1 MAYLGKGRREDLF
14 VLATEL
20 NLKFD
25 KSMTIATLKDLIIS
39 SEDYDEELT
48 KNIHSTIVEDRKAR
62 EENLRIE
69 EQKEKLRIEERE
81 EKLRFEQL
89 RLDEQKRKDEFELE
103 KLRIQTQSKLGAD
116 TSKES
121 DTKFLVK
128 EVSKFIHRFD
138 LKEDISLYLK
148 LFERQAQ
155 RLNIDQENWVSHL
168 LGLLPTEVSHIIAR
182 EPDDKANSY
191 EHVKDL
197 LLKRFKLTPEKFRQ
211 LFVTHQKASER
222 TWIDFY
228 HELNTYFNGW
238 IDGLKIDTFNKLSD
252 LIITDQLK
260 RKTPF
265 EFKEYY
271 LDEWAN
277 MNSPVQLAEKLEE
290 FEDFKRTLKQK
301 SSGPNVKKQEF
312 RFTEKNR
319 RYESPGKFEYN
330 KKDKKFPAS
339 TNYNKHYEAP
349 VTKYESVQRYQD
361 SAQKGYYN
369 KNYEK
374 HSNHNASKHAQ
385 TNYSKSQK
393 FKEPPKE
400 TCTLIVKEGLRT
412 KEIFFGKV
420 KITALIDSGSTVSL
434 LRENTSRRIMDPT
447 KLSKNKMLLTGIGEA
462 QVTTIGS
469 FEHEFK
475 IDDENYSLTWH
486 VVPTDK
492 LKFEAVIGSDLLEQ
506 ASISFTKE
514 GVKFNKYENHA
525 QLMQI
530 SAENLQEELDLRH
543 VENRQIKKEL
553 EKLIQDY
560 KPEKTASTDVTM
572 RIILKDEEPV
582 CQPPRRL
589 AFTERQ
595 EVNKQIEEWLN
606 EGIIRPSSAE
616 YASPIVMKLVK
627 DKFPLPIIEDVLDTL
642 QEAKVYSTLD
652 LRNGFFHVDV
662 DEDCRKYTSFIVPD
676 GQFEFNKVPFGL
688 STSPG
693 VFQRYVSSHIVESGT
708 IKPSPTKTL
717 AVRKFPE
724 PTTIKQVQ
732 SFLGLTGYFRK
743 YIKDYSKIAKPLSDL
758 TRKENLFVFGI
769 QQKEAFEKLKKI
781 MSEGPILHLYKYG
794 RKTELHTDACKQ
806 GYGAI
811 LLQEAE
817 DGKLHP
823 VYYMSKKT
831 NTAEEKYDSYELE
844 VLAIINALKK
854 FRVYL
859 LGQPFKIVTDCSAFQ
874 KTMQKKELITRIAR
888 WALQLEEF
896 DYEIEHRAGSRMKHV
911 DALSRYP
918 VMMVCNDTLTSK
930 LKNAQEEDDNIQ
942 TLKSLLEKQ
951 ESEEFLSEMV
961 YSTTNKKTGK
971 KEGFLNPISKESI
984 PLSTYHVDFIGPLP
998 STNKSYQHI
1007 FTVVDAFTKF
1017 TWLYPVK
1024 TVSAESALEKLKQQQ
1039 KTFGNPIR
1047 IISDRGSAFTSKLFN
1062 DYCDEENIQHL
1073 QIATGVPR
1081 GNGQVERIHRTL
1093 IPVLTKLSL
1102 DDSTKWY
1109 KYVDRLQ
1116 RILNSTIS
1124 RSTKWTPFELLVG
1137 IKMRN
1142 KEDILIKDLLLEEM
1156 AKELLEQRE
1165 FLRNDAKRTSKPY
1178 SLKIERRI
1186 TEEEKSFVIQRRIQT
1201 QSKLGADTSKESDT
1215 KFLVKEVSKFIHR
1228 FDLKEDI
1235 SLYLKLFERQAQR
1248 LNIDQENWVSHLLGL
1263 LPTEVSHII
1272 AREPDDKAN
1281 SYDHVKDLLLKR
1293 FKLTPEKFR
1302 QLFVTHQKASE
1313 RTWIDFY
1320 HELNTYF
1327 NGWIDG
1333 LKIDTFNKLSD
1344 LIITDQLKRKLL
1356 LNLKNIILMNGQ
1368 I

>member
-69 EQKEKLRIEERE
+69 EQKEKLRIEEQKEKLRIEERE

-128 EVSKFIHRFD
+128 EISKFIHRFD

-182 EPDDKANSY
+182 EPDDKANCY

-211 LFVTHQKASER
+211 LFVTHQKAPER

-301 SSGPNVKKQEF
+301 SSSPFVKKQEF

-319 RYESPGKFEYN
+319 RYEAPGKFEYN
-330 KKDKKFPAS
+330 RKDKKFPAS

-361 SAQKGYYN
+361 SAQKG
-369 KNYEK
+369 
-374 HSNHNASKHAQ
+374 
-385 TNYSKSQK
+385 
-393 FKEPPKE
+393 
-400 TCTLIVKEGLRT
+400 
-412 KEIFFGKV
+412 
-420 KITALIDSGSTVSL
+420 GSTVSL

-447 KLSKNKMLLTGIGEA
+447 KLSKNKMLLTGISEA

-469 FEHEFK
+469 FEHKFK

-582 CQPPRRL
+582 CQHPRRL
-589 AFTERQ
+589 SFTERQ

-606 EGIIRPSSAE
+606 EGIIRPRFAE
-616 YASPIVMKLVK
+616 YASPIVMVKKRMCIDYRKLNQKLVK
-627 DKFPLPIIEDVLDTL
+627 DKFPLPIIEDVSDTL

-693 VFQRYVSSHIVESGT
+693 VFQRYVSSIV
-708 IKPSPTKTL
+708 
-717 AVRKFPE
+717 R
-724 PTTIKQVQ
+724 
-732 SFLGLTGYFRK
+732 
-743 YIKDYSKIAKPLSDL
+743 DL
-758 TRKENLFVFGI
+758 TRKGI
-769 QQKEAFEKLKKI
+769 
-781 MSEGPILHLYKYG
+781 
-794 RKTELHTDACKQ
+794 
-806 GYGAI
+806 
-811 LLQEAE
+811 
-817 DGKLHP
+817 
-823 VYYMSKKT
+823 V
-831 NTAEEKYDSYELE
+831 
-844 VLAIINALKK
+844 
-854 FRVYL
+854 
-859 LGQPFKIVTDCSAFQ
+859 
-874 KTMQKKELITRIAR
+874 
-888 WALQLEEF
+888 
-896 DYEIEHRAGSRMKHV
+896 
-911 DALSRYP
+911 
-918 VMMVCNDTLTSK
+918 
-930 LKNAQEEDDNIQ
+930 
-942 TLKSLLEKQ
+942 
-951 ESEEFLSEMV
+951 
-961 YSTTNKKTGK
+961 
-971 KEGFLNPISKESI
+971 
-984 PLSTYHVDFIGPLP
+984 
-998 STNKSYQHI
+998 
-1007 FTVVDAFTKF
+1007 
-1017 TWLYPVK
+1017 
-1024 TVSAESALEKLKQQQ
+1024 
-1039 KTFGNPIR
+1039 
-1047 IISDRGSAFTSKLFN
+1047 
-1062 DYCDEENIQHL
+1062 
-1073 QIATGVPR
+1073 
-1081 GNGQVERIHRTL
+1081 
-1093 IPVLTKLSL
+1093 
-1102 DDSTKWY
+1102 
-1109 KYVDRLQ
+1109 
-1116 RILNSTIS
+1116 
-1124 RSTKWTPFELLVG
+1124 
-1137 IKMRN
+1137 
-1142 KEDILIKDLLLEEM
+1142 
-1156 AKELLEQRE
+1156 
-1165 FLRNDAKRTSKPY
+1165 
-1178 SLKIERRI
+1178 
-1186 TEEEKSFVIQRRIQT
+1186 
-1201 QSKLGADTSKESDT
+1201 
-1215 KFLVKEVSKFIHR
+1215 
-1228 FDLKEDI
+1228 
-1235 SLYLKLFERQAQR
+1235 
-1248 LNIDQENWVSHLLGL
+1248 
-1263 LPTEVSHII
+1263 
-1272 AREPDDKAN
+1272 
-1281 SYDHVKDLLLKR
+1281 
-1293 FKLTPEKFR
+1293 
-1302 QLFVTHQKASE
+1302 
-1313 RTWIDFY
+1313 
-1320 HELNTYF
+1320 
-1327 NGWIDG
+1327 
-1333 LKIDTFNKLSD
+1333 
-1344 LIITDQLKRKLL
+1344 
-1356 LNLKNIILMNGQ
+1356 
-1368 I
+1368 

>member
-1 MAYLGKGRREDLF
+1 
-14 VLATEL
+14 
-20 NLKFD
+20 
-25 KSMTIATLKDLIIS
+25 
-39 SEDYDEELT
+39 
-48 KNIHSTIVEDRKAR
+48 
-62 EENLRIE
+62 
-69 EQKEKLRIEERE
+69 
-81 EKLRFEQL
+81 
-89 RLDEQKRKDEFELE
+89 
-103 KLRIQTQSKLGAD
+103 
-116 TSKES
+116 
-121 DTKFLVK
+121 
-128 EVSKFIHRFD
+128 
-138 LKEDISLYLK
+138 
-148 LFERQAQ
+148 
-155 RLNIDQENWVSHL
+155 
-168 LGLLPTEVSHIIAR
+168 
-182 EPDDKANSY
+182 
-191 EHVKDL
+191 
-197 LLKRFKLTPEKFRQ
+197 
-211 LFVTHQKASER
+211 
-222 TWIDFY
+222 
-228 HELNTYFNGW
+228 
-238 IDGLKIDTFNKLSD
+238 
-252 LIITDQLK
+252 
-260 RKTPF
+260 
-265 EFKEYY
+265 
-271 LDEWAN
+271 
-277 MNSPVQLAEKLEE
+277 
-290 FEDFKRTLKQK
+290 
-301 SSGPNVKKQEF
+301 
-312 RFTEKNR
+312 
-319 RYESPGKFEYN
+319 
-330 KKDKKFPAS
+330 
-339 TNYNKHYEAP
+339 
-349 VTKYESVQRYQD
+349 
-361 SAQKGYYN
+361 
-369 KNYEK
+369 
-374 HSNHNASKHAQ
+374 
-385 TNYSKSQK
+385 
-393 FKEPPKE
+393 
-400 TCTLIVKEGLRT
+400 
-412 KEIFFGKV
+412 
-420 KITALIDSGSTVSL
+420 
-434 LRENTSRRIMDPT
+434 
-447 KLSKNKMLLTGIGEA
+447 
-462 QVTTIGS
+462 
-469 FEHEFK
+469 
-475 IDDENYSLTWH
+475 
-486 VVPTDK
+486 
-492 LKFEAVIGSDLLEQ
+492 
-506 ASISFTKE
+506 
-514 GVKFNKYENHA
+514 
-525 QLMQI
+525 
-530 SAENLQEELDLRH
+530 
-543 VENRQIKKEL
+543 
-553 EKLIQDY
+553 
-560 KPEKTASTDVTM
+560 M

-616 YASPIVMKLVK
+616 YASPIVMVKKKDGSSRMCIDYRKLNQKLVK

-662 DEDCRKYTSFIVPD
+662 DEDCRKYTSFVVPD
-676 GQFEFNKVPFGL
+676 GQYEFNKVPFGL

-693 VFQRYVSSHIVESGT
+693 VFQRYVSCHIVESGT

-717 AVRKFPE
+717 AGRKFPE

-831 NTAEEKYDSYELE
+831 NTAEENISEDY
-844 VLAIINALKK
+844 A
-854 FRVYL
+854 
-859 LGQPFKIVTDCSAFQ
+859 
-874 KTMQKKELITRIAR
+874 KKELITRIAR

-930 LKNAQEEDDNIQ
+930 LKNAQEEDDDIQ

-951 ESEEFLSEMV
+951 ESEEFFERNA
-961 YSTTNKKTGK
+961 NKKTSK

-1165 FLRNDAKRTSKPY
+1165 FLRNDAKKNIETLQSENRKTYNRRRKKA
-1178 SLKIERRI
+1178 SLYKEGDL
-1186 TEEEKSFVIQRRIQT
+1186 VAIQRT
-1201 QSKLGADTSKESDT
+1201 QFGAGLKLRP
-1215 KFLVKEVSKFIHR
+1215 KFLGPYKVTKVNSKDRYEVEKVGQHDGPNSTTTSA
-1228 FDLKEDI
+1228 DLM
-1235 SLYLKLFERQAQR
+1235 KLFM
-1248 LNIDQENWVSHLLGL
+1248 LN
-1263 LPTEVSHII
+1263 
-1272 AREPDDKAN
+1272 
-1281 SYDHVKDLLLKR
+1281 
-1293 FKLTPEKFR
+1293 
-1302 QLFVTHQKASE
+1302 
-1313 RTWIDFY
+1313 
-1320 HELNTYF
+1320 
-1327 NGWIDG
+1327 
-1333 LKIDTFNKLSD
+1333 
-1344 LIITDQLKRKLL
+1344 
-1356 LNLKNIILMNGQ
+1356 
-1368 I
+1368 

>member
-25 KSMTIATLKDLIIS
+25 KSMTIATLKDLIIG
-39 SEDYDEELT
+39 SEDYDELT

-81 EKLRFEQL
+81 EKLLFEQL
-89 RLDEQKRKDEFELE
+89 RLDEQKRKYEFELE
-103 KLRIQTQSKLGAD
+103 ELRIQTQSKLGAD

-191 EHVKDL
+191 EHIKDL

-211 LFVTHQKASER
+211 LFVTHQKAPER

-238 IDGLKIDTFNKLSD
+238 IHGLKIDTFNKLSD
-252 LIITDQLK
+252 IIITDQLK

-277 MNSPVQLAEKLEE
+277 MNSPLSL
-290 FEDFKRTLKQK
+290 F
-301 SSGPNVKKQEF
+301 VKKQEYK
-312 RFTEKNR
+312 FTEKNR
-319 RYESPGKFEYN
+319 RYEAPGKFEYN
-330 KKDKKFPAS
+330 RKDKKFPAS

-393 FKEPPKE
+393 FKEPPKPKE
-400 TCTLIVKEGLRT
+400 TCTFIVKEGLRT

-420 KITALIDSGSTVSL
+420 KITTLIDSGSSVSL

-475 IDDENYSLTWH
+475 IDDENYSLTWQK
-486 VVPTDK
+486 DK

-582 CQPPRRL
+582 CQHPRRL

-595 EVNKQIEEWLN
+595 EVNKQI
-606 EGIIRPSSAE
+606 
-616 YASPIVMKLVK
+616 
-627 DKFPLPIIEDVLDTL
+627 
-642 QEAKVYSTLD
+642 
-652 LRNGFFHVDV
+652 
-662 DEDCRKYTSFIVPD
+662 
-676 GQFEFNKVPFGL
+676 
-688 STSPG
+688 
-693 VFQRYVSSHIVESGT
+693 
-708 IKPSPTKTL
+708 
-717 AVRKFPE
+717 
-724 PTTIKQVQ
+724 
-732 SFLGLTGYFRK
+732 
-743 YIKDYSKIAKPLSDL
+743 
-758 TRKENLFVFGI
+758 
-769 QQKEAFEKLKKI
+769 
-781 MSEGPILHLYKYG
+781 
-794 RKTELHTDACKQ
+794 
-806 GYGAI
+806 
-811 LLQEAE
+811 
-817 DGKLHP
+817 
-823 VYYMSKKT
+823 
-831 NTAEEKYDSYELE
+831 
-844 VLAIINALKK
+844 
-854 FRVYL
+854 
-859 LGQPFKIVTDCSAFQ
+859 
-874 KTMQKKELITRIAR
+874 
-888 WALQLEEF
+888 
-896 DYEIEHRAGSRMKHV
+896 
-911 DALSRYP
+911 
-918 VMMVCNDTLTSK
+918 
-930 LKNAQEEDDNIQ
+930 
-942 TLKSLLEKQ
+942 
-951 ESEEFLSEMV
+951 
-961 YSTTNKKTGK
+961 
-971 KEGFLNPISKESI
+971 
-984 PLSTYHVDFIGPLP
+984 
-998 STNKSYQHI
+998 
-1007 FTVVDAFTKF
+1007 
-1017 TWLYPVK
+1017 
-1024 TVSAESALEKLKQQQ
+1024 
-1039 KTFGNPIR
+1039 
-1047 IISDRGSAFTSKLFN
+1047 
-1062 DYCDEENIQHL
+1062 
-1073 QIATGVPR
+1073 
-1081 GNGQVERIHRTL
+1081 
-1093 IPVLTKLSL
+1093 
-1102 DDSTKWY
+1102 
-1109 KYVDRLQ
+1109 
-1116 RILNSTIS
+1116 
-1124 RSTKWTPFELLVG
+1124 
-1137 IKMRN
+1137 
-1142 KEDILIKDLLLEEM
+1142 EEM

-1165 FLRNDAKRTSKPY
+1165 FLRNDAKKNIETLQSENRKTYNRRRKKASLYKEGDLVAIQRTQFGAGLKLRPKFLGPYKVTKLIPRIVASLRESDEIDNLIKEVVDLVRQINLEVDSDEVQELLDSPNKELTIDEFVEKHEQDVKELECLDLHSKDLMKIGNLTKVL
-1178 SLKIERRI
+1178 SLIER
-1186 TEEEKSFVIQRRIQT
+1186 
-1201 QSKLGADTSKESDT
+1201 GY
-1215 KFLVKEVSKFIHR
+1215 KF
-1228 FDLKEDI
+1228 
-1235 SLYLKLFERQAQR
+1235 
-1248 LNIDQENWVSHLLGL
+1248 
-1263 LPTEVSHII
+1263 
-1272 AREPDDKAN
+1272 
-1281 SYDHVKDLLLKR
+1281 
-1293 FKLTPEKFR
+1293 
-1302 QLFVTHQKASE
+1302 
-1313 RTWIDFY
+1313 
-1320 HELNTYF
+1320 
-1327 NGWIDG
+1327 
-1333 LKIDTFNKLSD
+1333 
-1344 LIITDQLKRKLL
+1344 
-1356 LNLKNIILMNGQ
+1356 
-1368 I
+1368 